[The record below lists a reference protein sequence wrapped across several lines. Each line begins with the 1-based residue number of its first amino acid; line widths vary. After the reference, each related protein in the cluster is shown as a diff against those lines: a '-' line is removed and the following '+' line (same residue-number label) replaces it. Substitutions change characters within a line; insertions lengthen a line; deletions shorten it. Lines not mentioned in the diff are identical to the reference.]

1 MIDLQTLL
9 ILVWLHF
16 FADFILQTDK
26 IAIAKSSDNKA
37 LLLHVTI
44 YTLPFLWFG
53 WEFAAITWLAHF
65 ATDFVSSRVASWFY
79 KRDQRHW
86 FFVTIGVDQ
95 ALHMTAL
102 FAAFVHLNG

>member
-1 MIDLQTLL
+1 MIDLQTIL

-53 WEFAAITWLAHF
+53 AAFAVVTWLAHL
-65 ATDFVSSRVASWFY
+65 ATDYVSSRLTTKLY
-79 KRDQRHW
+79 KAGERHW
-86 FFVTIGVDQ
+86 FFVVIGADQ
-95 ALHMTAL
+95 ALHLTAL
-102 FAAFVHLNG
+102 FGAYAWLS